1 MFNIIVFT
9 GAFMIWSNVTES
21 GVSKLVLFLGLLH
34 PGTCC
39 CCLISHFALFEGAGI
54 GVTFSSMFTQKN
66 NVTFAGSLTMLIFDT
81 ILCEPHD
88 HS

>member
-1 MFNIIVFT
+1 
-9 GAFMIWSNVTES
+9 MIWSNVTES

-54 GVTFSSMFTQKN
+54 GVNFSSMFTQKN
-66 NVTFAGSLTMLIFDT
+66 NVPFAGSLTMLIFDT